1 MLIVDGGCGAV
12 KDDLRGIAPINEG
25 APPPTLEVKVCAF
38 FLGMAII
45 MGAGAAGCDEEDIFD
60 EDAVDFF
67 GILHDPKSLFGLVG
81 SILKI

>member
-1 MLIVDGGCGAV
+1 MLVVDGGCGAV

-25 APPPTLEVKVCAF
+25 PPSPTLEVKVCVF
-38 FLGMAII
+38 FLGIAII
-45 MGAGAAGCDEEDIFD
+45 MGAGAGCDEEDIFD

-67 GILHDPKSLFGLVG
+67 GILHDPKSLFGLG